1 MSDNLII
8 DRVSGPAEG
17 TGIAFLSMTG
27 IGKTYGN
34 TRAAQAIDFTIAPG
48 EIVGL
53 VGANGAGKS
62 TLMRILAGVTEPSE
76 GSMTLGGAPLDLST
90 YSPRAA
96 RDAGIRIVWQ
106 ELSLSPNLTVAE
118 NFYVEQPQLG
128 RLSPLWLRDY
138 HRLAAENIE
147 RIFPDAKIPTGR
159 LVADLSIA
167 ERQIVEIARAVS
179 DPDLRL
185 LILDEPTSSLAA
197 ERSAQLRRFIR
208 TLAGK
213 GVAVIF
219 ISHKL
224 AEVLDVAGRV
234 AAMRNGRLVWQ
245 KNSSDASIADLIDAM
260 SGSVIGERT
269 ERRRAS
275 PDASHPVRARIG
287 AAMTGRLERPI
298 ELRAGEIVG
307 IAGLEGGGQRDLLQ
321 RLFTARPGD
330 DVQRT
335 SDKIRYVS
343 GDRQREGVFP
353 LWSVLDNILIGRV
366 ARLPSFA
373 PVRRSEM
380 RPVASVLAGRLA
392 LDDAR
397 FDAGILDLSGGNQQK
412 VLVARAL
419 LDEAEIILLDDPT
432 RGVDIAAK
440 RDFYRLVREMADAG
454 YLVVWHSTEDLEFLE
469 CDRVLVFNRGEIV
482 AELEGEQITEDKVV
496 AASFVQPLHPRQSA
510 ATRGQS
516 IGLALVKS
524 IPFVSLVLVFAIMAW
539 LNPLVASSFGIELL
553 LAPAVT
559 LVFIALAQM
568 FVVGGSEIDLGTG
581 AFVGLINV
589 VSATL
594 LVTSPWLGIVG
605 LIGGLLGYALV
616 AVLIQARAI
625 PAIVV
630 TLGASFIW
638 TGIGRTI
645 QPSPGGSTPD
655 WLRELFNWSIPGVP
669 APLFFVLVAAAAAF
683 LIDHSRSG
691 TILRAFGSS
700 PVALKQA
707 GWSPLRYGI
716 LRYSIACLFA
726 MTAGLYV
733 TATNGASDIN
743 AGASFTL
750 LSIAA
755 VIIGGCQLLGGI
767 IAPLGVVAGAVT
779 LSLIGALLA
788 SLGVS
793 TDYNAAVQG
802 ALLIAILG
810 LQALVLVRRRHG

>member
-1 MSDNLII
+1 MSDNMTI
-8 DRVSGPAEG
+8 DRVPGPAEG
-17 TGIAFLSMTG
+17 TGTAFLSMTG

-90 YSPRAA
+90 CSPRAA

-245 KNSSDASIADLIDAM
+245 KNSRDASIADLIDAM
-260 SGSVIGERT
+260 SGSVIGEQT

-287 AAMTGRLERPI
+287 AAMTGRLERLI

-330 DVQRT
+330 DVQRA

-373 PVRRSEM
+373 QVRRSEM
-380 RPVASVLAGRLA
+380 RPVASALAGRLA
-392 LDDAR
+392 LDDTR

-581 AFVGLINV
+581 AFAGLINV

-683 LIDHSRSG
+683 LIDRSRSG

-716 LRYSIACLFA
+716 LRYGIACLFA

-743 AGASFTL
+743 AGSSFTL

-755 VIIGGCQLLGGI
+755 VVIGGCQLLGGI

-802 ALLIAILG
+802 ALLISILG